1 MQTITKTKMRPLTLT
16 LQILVILFSLL
27 LTYQILCF
35 TLNTTHPL
43 LVVSSSS
50 MSPTLQVGDV
60 IVIQN
65 TQDIHINDIIV
76 FHTPK
81 ITPEQEDQLIVH
93 RIINQT
99 QINGT
104 TYYQTKGDN
113 NNVPDEWYDYRGSN
127 YTQNKMLSK
136 HLIVGKVILRI
147 PYLGWL
153 LLSPIVS
160 FSVLCICLLAVFAI
174 TLISQKIKKPRKQPK
189 EKRKNFFAKIK

>member
-1 MQTITKTKMRPLTLT
+1 
-16 LQILVILFSLL
+16 
-27 LTYQILCF
+27 
-35 TLNTTHPL
+35 
-43 LVVSSSS
+43 

-127 YTQNKMLSK
+127 YTQNKMLSE
-136 HLIVGKVILRI
+136 HLVVGKVIYRI
-147 PYLGWL
+147 PFLGL
-153 LLSPIVS
+153 IMLSLPH
-160 FSVLCICLLAVFAI
+160 FTFAI
-174 TLISQKIKKPRKQPK
+174 LFLCVLLFLVGWVANKQK
-189 EKRKNFFAKIK
+189 KRCKKNFAKK